1 MCPIVGKKRR
11 RETKRKKGA
20 ICTEW
25 ASRGGREEDVYCH
38 TFRANRTAAPIERD
52 ERRDKASRYWCMV

>member
-25 ASRGGREEDVYCH
+25 ASRGEREEDAR
-38 TFRANRTAAPIERD
+38 TFIATLLGPTGQ
-52 ERRDKASRYWCMV
+52 